1 MTTDTDSS
9 SENILNPVLYLV
21 IVVSLELVLFLVL
34 TFFQLK
40 LHLLT
45 QPGFVQEQESVKLC
59 ILIL

>member
-1 MTTDTDSS
+1 MTIDTDSS

-21 IVVSLELVLFLVL
+21 IVVSLEHVLLLVL

-40 LHLLT
+40 LRLLT
-45 QPGFVQEQESVKLC
+45 QPGFVQELESVKLS